1 MDRLNRREF
10 LGGLAAAS
18 AFTIVP
24 RRVLGG
30 RGYRAPS
37 DMILLAQIGCGTQ
50 AQRQVNAGMVRHPD
64 LQFVAVVDPNR
75 DSSNYV
81 DWSPGGNRSTIR
93 RFLEEPAWGQGDTG
107 IRAGRDVA
115 KEIMEIYYRK
125 QQRPSAGIRAYEDYR
140 EMLEKE
146 RDIQGIVNITPDH
159 QHASVNISALRK
171 GKAVIAHKPVA
182 HVVSEASAHAGN
194 RPREEGDHASAR
206 LQQFAGSPHARRV
219 DQRRRHWPRPRS
231 AQLDESAVLA
241 AGLAGVPR
249 VRASGAGRIQL
260 GALAGSGARS
270 ALPSGLHVHALSW
283 VVRVRRR
290 LPG

>member
-182 HVVSEASAHAGN
+182 HVVSELRRTLETA
-194 RPREEGDHASAR
+194 REKGAITHLLAYSN
-206 LQQFAGSPHARRV
+206 SPDRHTARRV
-219 DQRRRHWPRPRS
+219 DQRRRHRPRPRS

-283 VVRVRRR
+283 VVCVRRR

>member
-1 MDRLNRREF
+1 MNGLNRREF

-37 DMILLAQIGCGTQ
+37 DMILLAQVGCGTQ
-50 AQRQVNAGMVRHPD
+50 AQRQVNTGMVRHPD

-81 DWSPGGNRSTIR
+81 DWSPNGNRGTIR
-93 RFLEEPAWGQGDTG
+93 RFLEEPTWSQGDG
-107 IRAGRDVA
+107 IRAGREVA

-146 RDIQGIVNITPDH
+146 PDIQGIVNITPDH
-159 QHASVNISALRK
+159 QHASINISALRK

-182 HVVSEASAHAGN
+182 HIVVRTASH
-194 RPREEGDHASAR
+194 
-206 LQQFAGSPHARRV
+206 
-219 DQRRRHWPRPRS
+219 
-231 AQLDESAVLA
+231 
-241 AGLAGVPR
+241 
-249 VRASGAGRIQL
+249 
-260 GALAGSGARS
+260 AGSGSREVS
-270 ALPSGLHVHALSW
+270 DHALCSPTAT
-283 VVRVRRR
+283 RRTGTPWPR
-290 LPG
+290 GSTRASSDTSAKCTTGRIDRSGRKAGRNTTHLDRQCRPASTGSSGRARNRIGPITRTTRSRSIAAGMRTAPAA